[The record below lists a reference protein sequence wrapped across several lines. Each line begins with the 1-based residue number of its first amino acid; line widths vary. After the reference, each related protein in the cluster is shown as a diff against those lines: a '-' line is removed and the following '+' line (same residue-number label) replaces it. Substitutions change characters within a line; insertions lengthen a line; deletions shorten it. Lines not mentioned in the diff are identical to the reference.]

1 MPNPP
6 RVVGTQA
13 VDYLHVNH
21 VVHGDIKPDNLI
33 LSSSGCG
40 EGMAAGEPGPSAS
53 DSSMYPPSPSPSQ
66 SS

>member
-1 MPNPP
+1 M
-6 RVVGTQA
+6 
-13 VDYLHVNH
+13 DYLHVNH